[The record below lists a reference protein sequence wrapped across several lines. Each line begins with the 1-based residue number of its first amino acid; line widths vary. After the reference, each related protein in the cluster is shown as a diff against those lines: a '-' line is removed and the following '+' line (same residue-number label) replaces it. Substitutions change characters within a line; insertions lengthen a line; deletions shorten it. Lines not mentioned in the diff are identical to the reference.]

1 MTGRATT
8 RAGMA
13 LPDGNP
19 ARRGASNLLHAF
31 LHANEM
37 EAMMKA
43 KRWQD
48 WVMLIL
54 GIWLLAA
61 PFWMSG
67 YASHASVAAGNSY
80 IFGILVIGFA
90 WAALATMNRWEE
102 WVELAIGIWLV
113 VSPFV
118 LRFWGSEHGA
128 AVNTLI
134 LGILV
139 LVDATWALREATMAL
154 PPPTRTGTA

>member
-1 MTGRATT
+1 
-8 RAGMA
+8 
-13 LPDGNP
+13 
-19 ARRGASNLLHAF
+19 
-31 LHANEM
+31 
-37 EAMMKA
+37 MKA

-54 GIWLLAA
+54 GIWLLVA

-67 YASHASVAAGNSY
+67 YASHGSVAAGNSY
-80 IFGILVIGFA
+80 IFGILVIAFA
-90 WAALATMNRWEE
+90 WAALATQRRWEE

-113 VSPFV
+113 ISPFV

-128 AVNTLI
+128 GVNTLI

-139 LVDATWALREATMAL
+139 LIDAIWALQQATVAL
-154 PPPTRTGTA
+154 PPPARTGTV